1 MMLTFAA
8 AVAVI
13 QLSSPTIVANQPI
26 PRDHTADGRN
36 ISPALTWSVL
46 PLGTKELALV
56 CEDPDA
62 GNPPPFVH
70 WVIYRIPP
78 AAMGLPEDIPFE
90 PGAPMPREIAG
101 AVQGSPASGVPY
113 IEVRR
118 RRRQGPSLPLH
129 PLRLDASL
137 GLEAGLTR
145 VELLEKIKDHG
156 SVKVSSSPPTRT
168 R

>member
-1 MMLTFAA
+1 M
-8 AVAVI
+8 
-13 QLSSPTIVANQPI
+13 ANQPI

-101 AVQGSPASGVPY
+101 AVQGTSGFRRPI
-113 IEVRR
+113 IEVRAAAG
-118 RRRQGPSLPLH
+118 QGPSL
-129 PLRLDASL
+129 
-137 GLEAGLTR
+137 TT
-145 VELLEKIKDHG
+145 
-156 SVKVSSSPPTRT
+156 SSSTPRRDARSQPG
-168 R
+168 